1 MVKLEILL
9 DEPSIDLSSFSEHG
23 SVPLSGKLV
32 LSTERALQIRHISL
46 KYDCIN
52 SHIDLEAIPR
62 SSRS

>member
-9 DEPSIDLSSFSEHG
+9 DEPSIDLSSHSDRS

-32 LSTERALQIRHISL
+32 LTAERPIQIRHISL

-52 SHIDLEAIPR
+52 SHIDLEVLCLENT
-62 SSRS
+62 

>member
-9 DEPSIDLSSFSEHG
+9 DEPSIDLSNYSDRT

-32 LSTERALQIRHISL
+32 LSAERPVQIRYIAL

-52 SHIDLEAIPR
+52 SHIDLEVNPGIF
-62 SSRS
+62 

>member
-9 DEPSIDLSSFSEHG
+9 DEPSIDLSSHSDRI

-32 LSTERALQIRHISL
+32 LSTERPVQIKHISL

-52 SHIDLEAIPR
+52 SHVDLEVTAP
-62 SSRS
+62 